1 MNAVKP
7 GWYKSKA
14 DSDGVVRFW
23 NGSAWA
29 GDPIDKSLLAKRL
42 APYQYSLAPGMDR
55 FLARLIDWFVWGA
68 FYLVSDIVVDFFSLE
83 PGLGQAIKLV
93 GFATLVALYEAY
105 FVSKNGA
112 TVGKRFL
119 GVRIVSLE
127 ALDSGQPTFNKA
139 ITRIALFWLAI
150 TVSATGFAFLDSGIG
165 GIGLVILVV
174 PLVLHG
180 MVSFRNDGFRRTTW
194 DHISD
199 TVVVKNY
206 E

>member
-1 MNAVKP
+1 M
-7 GWYKSKA
+7 GSEMCIRDRYKSKA

-29 GDPIDKSLLAKRL
+29 GDPIDKSLLVKRL

-119 GVRIVSLE
+119 GVRIVPLE
-127 ALDSGQPTFNKA
+127 ALDSGCLLYTSPSPRDR
-139 ITRIALFWLAI
+139 TRSRMPS
-150 TVSATGFAFLDSGIG
+150 SA
-165 GIGLVILVV
+165 
-174 PLVLHG
+174 
-180 MVSFRNDGFRRTTW
+180 
-194 DHISD
+194 
-199 TVVVKNY
+199 
-206 E
+206 